1 MVTFKSSNFT
11 AAMRAGLEMPTE
23 SIPLPSPE
31 TVEKAEALD
40 PAAREEI
47 YKVGLAYIRHRR
59 GTEKAV
65 GRVYKMAEAREQEL
79 RREEE
84 DKKRKRE
91 EKEKKKAKG
100 ETKEEDEDMD
110 EDGDEAGGEAGG
122 EASGEA
128 AGEAEDEAGG
138 EMDGEGEESAEQLAR
153 VVEIGRIARA
163 YALDHFI
170 KEAAN
175 YTVKE
180 EDSNTAPADP
190 SQPPLDPP
198 QPLVKD
204 LVVGIVRWSTP
215 GDCKSYDMD
224 KVLAHFVQ
232 VLERSWHL
240 FGDPA
245 RGFKHPNPQ
254 NGEVKIFFTGRV
266 GSAMASFTV
275 KGGRVQHQVWEDDLP
290 QFERAYRI
298 ILFGDDAW
306 SVERRTLLYFL
317 SKISADIVYLK
328 GDIDGAT
335 FKVFTAAEL
344 LSILH
349 DTKAPRA
356 DEILPV
362 LLSGAQR
369 RLLERAGTGGRV
381 CPSIYTSS
389 VYLPSH

>member
-1 MVTFKSSNFT
+1 MATD
-11 AAMRAGLEMPTE
+11 

-59 GTEKAV
+59 GTEEAV
-65 GRVYKMAEAREQEL
+65 GRVYRMAEAREQEL

-100 ETKEEDEDMD
+100 ETKEKNEDMD
-110 EDGDEAGGEAGG
+110 EDG
-122 EASGEA
+122 
-128 AGEAEDEAGG
+128 DEAGG

-163 YALDHFI
+163 YALDPFI
-170 KEAAN
+170 KAAVN

-190 SQPPLDPP
+190 FQPPLDPS

-215 GDCKSYDMD
+215 GDCKGYDMD

-306 SVERRTLLYFL
+306 SVEHRTL
-317 SKISADIVYLK
+317 
-328 GDIDGAT
+328 G
-335 FKVFTAAEL
+335 E
-344 LSILH
+344 
-349 DTKAPRA
+349 
-356 DEILPV
+356 
-362 LLSGAQR
+362 
-369 RLLERAGTGGRV
+369 
-381 CPSIYTSS
+381 
-389 VYLPSH
+389 